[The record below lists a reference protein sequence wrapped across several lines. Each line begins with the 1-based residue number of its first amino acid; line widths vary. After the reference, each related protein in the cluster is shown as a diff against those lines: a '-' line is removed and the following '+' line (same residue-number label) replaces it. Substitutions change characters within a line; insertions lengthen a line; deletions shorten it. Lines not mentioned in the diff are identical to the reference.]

1 MKHSIKLLTA
11 LWVMAFGWN
20 LNAQNE
26 QSKMDTLS
34 YSVGILIGSNLG
46 QQGLDEV
53 DVSDVAIGL
62 SDAINGSELR
72 ISLEEANGILSAY
85 IEAKQ
90 AKQMSGAI
98 EAGTAFLAE
107 NAKKKGV
114 VTLESGLQ
122 YEVITAGDGPKPT
135 LNDKVTTHYHGT
147 LIDGTVFDSSYD
159 RGQPASFPVSGV
171 IAGWTEALQ
180 LMPVGSKWRLYV
192 PYDLAYGERGAGGA
206 IKPYSTL
213 IFDVELL
220 SID

>member
-11 LWVMAFGWN
+11 LWVMALSWN
-20 LNAQNE
+20 LSAQNE
-26 QSKMDTLS
+26 QTKMDTLS

-46 QQGLDEV
+46 QQGLDKV

-62 SDAINGSELR
+62 TDAINGAELR
-72 ISLEEANGILSAY
+72 LSLEEANSILTAY
-85 IEAKQ
+85 IEAQQ
-90 AKQMSGAI
+90 AKQMSSVI

-107 NAKKKGV
+107 NAKKEGV

-122 YEVITAGDGPKPT
+122 YEVITEGDGPKPT
-135 LNDKVTTHYHGT
+135 LDDKVTTHYHGT

-159 RGQPASFPVSGV
+159 RGQPATFPVSGV